1 MYPVSEG
8 SSVRES
14 IPSRKWRRAVL
25 PGECILTFAMAAR
38 WKAFP
43 SLFKLIATV
52 CSFLLAAQTF
62 AIQHPQENSQTK
74 YFIERIDLIGN
85 RRVETATVAAL
96 VSSHP
101 GDPYS
106 VEAVQRD
113 AQALRDTPFF
123 DDVRLEVEDSPDRP
137 NGKVVV
143 FIVREKAVIG
153 RIEYKGIQSQSITQE
168 DIVSALNDKNVG
180 VSAGSWFDEKKMKHA
195 AAVIRELLA
204 AHGHP
209 SAMVKPTYEKSV
221 SSNTVSILFNIDE
234 GQKAQTS
241 THPTN

>member
-14 IPSRKWRRAVL
+14 IPWRKWRRAVL

-62 AIQHPQENSQTK
+62 AIQQPQENSQTK

-143 FIVREKAVIG
+143 FIVREKTVIG
-153 RIEYKGIQSQSITQE
+153 RIEYKGIQSITQE

-180 VSAGSWFDEKKMKHA
+180 VSAGSWFDEKKMKRA

-209 SAMVKPTYEKSV
+209 SAIVKPTYEKSV
-221 SSNTVSILFNIDE
+221 PSNTVSILFSIDE
-234 GQKAQTS
+234 GPKAPTS
-241 THPTN
+241 TNPGN